1 LNADADE
8 LAAALPPA
16 ALPAW
21 QAYRR
26 MLATK
31 DAHFVAL
38 ADAEQAANA
47 GLKPRLAQQAQ
58 QAALLEAHSAA
69 VAEFRA
75 TLQALDA
82 GDRAA
87 LVALLGKLNEGLVPP
102 GATSGA
108 H

>member
-1 LNADADE
+1 MNVDADE
-8 LAAALPPA
+8 LAAALSPA

-31 DAHFVAL
+31 DAHFLAL
-38 ADAEQAANA
+38 ADAERAANA

-58 QAALLEAHSAA
+58 QAALLEAHGAA
-69 VAEFRA
+69 VADFRA
-75 TLQALDA
+75 ALQSLDA
-82 GDRAA
+82 ADRAA
-87 LVALLGKLNEGLVPP
+87 LVALLGKLNEGLVP